1 MKEYCSNLFHSIKNY
16 KILIA
21 IFYSFL
27 LISSAILFLPIRF
40 EENDDVVMLLL
51 ASGNYTG
58 SFESNLV
65 FINPMYGSLV
75 SMLYRFTTE
84 VEWYSVLFVFFHL
97 VSFSVIIH
105 YLFSL
110 KIKYKLKGSLVI
122 LLSVIEL
129 NLVMY
134 LQFTTVSILL
144 TIAGVILLIL

>member
-58 SFESNLV
+58 N
-65 FINPMYGSLV
+65 
-75 SMLYRFTTE
+75 
-84 VEWYSVLFVFFHL
+84 FHAL
-97 VSFSVIIH
+97 T
-105 YLFSL
+105 
-110 KIKYKLKGSLVI
+110 
-122 LLSVIEL
+122 LSKDL
-129 NLVMY
+129 W
-134 LQFTTVSILL
+134 
-144 TIAGVILLIL
+144 